1 MSYKYQNQ
9 NSRSVQHLQ
18 ENHHSIG
25 PLDSIMEV
33 VQVDNK
39 SSVMNILE
47 KFCIYEETQMNNQIN
62 DRSTIGHKF
71 FEMIARQIHPRWCT
85 DIPTASCN

>member
-1 MSYKYQNQ
+1 MSCKYQNQ

-18 ENHHSIG
+18 ENQHSIG

-39 SSVMNILE
+39 SSVMNVLE
-47 KFCIYEETQMNNQIN
+47 KFCIYKETQMNNKIN
-62 DRSTIGHKF
+62 DRSTTGQNF
-71 FEMIARQIHPRWCT
+71 WNGSLP
-85 DIPTASCN
+85 DSS

>member
-1 MSYKYQNQ
+1 MSCKYQNQ

-18 ENHHSIG
+18 ENQHSIG

-39 SSVMNILE
+39 SSVMNVLE
-47 KFCIYEETQMNNQIN
+47 KFCIYKETQMNNKIN
-62 DRSTIGHKF
+62 DRSTTGQNF
-71 FEMIARQIHPRWCT
+71 
-85 DIPTASCN
+85 